1 MTIPD
6 RVNARWIAT
15 LDNKQLCAAEAELH
29 STFLD
34 QERLEKQ
41 RRGTHYVLLEGPEA
55 LVMAWH
61 RWLLVN
67 NETRSRGVF
76 AYHRQSSSKRAAA
89 R

>member
-15 LDNKQLCAAEAELH
+15 LDNTQLCAAEGELH
-29 STFLD
+29 ATFLEA
-34 QERLEKQ
+34 ERLEKR
-41 RRGTHYVLLEGPEA
+41 RRGAHYVLLEGPEA

-61 RWLLVN
+61 RWRLVS
-67 NETRSRGVF
+67 NETTLRGIAV
-76 AYHRQSSSKRAAA
+76 HRRPARAEGG